1 MSKNNKND
9 NMNTPKKHLM
19 LSAAR
24 HRNQKKTNES
34 NHIVQTIYR
43 ILMKKN
49 NNSTRFN
56 NRQE

>member
-24 HRNQKKTNES
+24 HRNQKKNKRIKSHCTNNLPNIDEE
-34 NHIVQTIYR
+34 
-43 ILMKKN
+43 K
-49 NNSTRFN
+49 
-56 NRQE
+56 